1 MDWKRLEK
9 TGDWIVGLIVVHW
22 QIIVTGG
29 SLEDSRNALELVR
42 DNPILYSTVG
52 CHPTR
57 CLELEDNYPQYLDD
71 MLELCVNNSAKV
83 VAVGEFG
90 LDYDR
95 LHFCPKDV
103 QLK

>member
-1 MDWKRLEK
+1 M
-9 TGDWIVGLIVVHW
+9 
-22 QIIVTGG
+22 
-29 SLEDSRNALELVR
+29 AR
-42 DNPILYSTVG
+42 DNEMLYSTVG

-71 MLELCVNNSAKV
+71 MLELCKSNPKKI
-83 VAVGEFG
+83 VALGEFG